1 MIRLISPLKTWC
13 ALILSF
19 LIQLLS
25 SVVLFNG
32 KMAYLYQIAF
42 HAVIG
47 ALTGVMVLVS
57 GFHTILKVEDSRVQ
71 TLFQLPFFDSKEKLL
86 TNYYYQCQCSD
97 ALFHA
102 SNATKVP
109 VSRLSAL
116 LKLAAL
122 EFFTSYFL

>member
-57 GFHTILKVEDSRVQ
+57 GFHRILKISNFNSKKPFSATVFRFEREIIDQLLLPMPVFRRLISR
-71 TLFQLPFFDSKEKLL
+71 FKRD
-86 TNYYYQCQCSD
+86 
-97 ALFHA
+97 
-102 SNATKVP
+102 
-109 VSRLSAL
+109 
-116 LKLAAL
+116 
-122 EFFTSYFL
+122 